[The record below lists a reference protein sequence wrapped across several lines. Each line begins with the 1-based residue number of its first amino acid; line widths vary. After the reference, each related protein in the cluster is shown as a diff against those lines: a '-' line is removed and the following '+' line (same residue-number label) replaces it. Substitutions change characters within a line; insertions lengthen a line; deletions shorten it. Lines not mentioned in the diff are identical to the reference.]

1 MEIVWKRENHQL
13 PFVLEG
19 FATARAETG
28 VFFFGGADNDMV
40 ESNALYQYD
49 VKNKSF
55 VKYRNRDDKSSA
67 NKRD

>member
-1 MEIVWKRENHQL
+1 M

-19 FATARAETG
+19 FATVRNETG

-40 ESNALYQYD
+40 ESNALYHYD

-55 VKYRNRDDKSSA
+55 AKYRNRDDK
-67 NKRD
+67 